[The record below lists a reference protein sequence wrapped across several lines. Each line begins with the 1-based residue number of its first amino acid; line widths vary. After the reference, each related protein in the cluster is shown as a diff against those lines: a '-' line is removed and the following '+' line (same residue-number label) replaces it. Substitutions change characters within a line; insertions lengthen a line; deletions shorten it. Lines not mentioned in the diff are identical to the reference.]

1 MPEMVPAKMSV
12 TKELVADILHL
23 MPVTNFVNFFFKL
36 SLYIVD
42 WELKANVWHASTI
55 ITLTAGNWQL
65 AECQDEYIHNRC
77 KSENNAKPYSHVL
90 RIWLG

>member
-42 WELKANVWHASTI
+42 
-55 ITLTAGNWQL
+55 
-65 AECQDEYIHNRC
+65 
-77 KSENNAKPYSHVL
+77 
-90 RIWLG
+90 